1 MSYKKLFDPPPPQ
14 FVTHDHP
21 EEVPLPMGDRQD
33 QNIYVYTDKIILA
46 VNVALATT
54 RPLLVRGPSGSGKSS
69 LASSVADILR
79 WRYYEEVIGSRTQ
92 ARDLLWR
99 FDALRRLNDAQAKEL
114 QKDPAAYIEPGILW
128 WTFDRDS
135 ALRRGSLESAPINFP
150 LATEPVQRHKH
161 DRAVVLIDEID
172 KADPDVPN
180 DLLVPLGTGNF
191 AVSETEASVKARSS
205 PLVFIT
211 TNEERVLPR
220 AFLRRCV
227 VLTLEAPD
235 EQRLIDIAQAH
246 FGSSSAYIRLYEDV
260 AKQVIEQEQSKLQ
273 TKSTTPSAAEFLDTI
288 RACLELGVRPHDET
302 WKAIFETTL
311 LKPHDLIGGV

>member
-1 MSYKKLFDPPPPQ
+1 MSYTKTFNPPLIPP
-14 FVTHDHP
+14 VMNDNP
-21 EEVPLPMGDRQD
+21 EKTPSQMGDRQD
-33 QNIYVYTDKIILA
+33 KITYVYTEKIILA

-69 LASSVADILR
+69 LACSVADILR

-99 FDALRRLNDAQAKEL
+99 FDALRRLNDAQVNQL
-114 QKDPAAYIEPGILW
+114 DKDPAAYIEPGILW
-128 WTFDRDS
+128 WAFDR
-135 ALRRGSLESAPINFP
+135 ESAVRQGSIEQ
-150 LATEPVQRHKH
+150 TQRHKH
-161 DRAVVLIDEID
+161 ERAVVLIDEID

-180 DLLVPLGTGNF
+180 DLLVPLGAGNF
-191 AVSETEASVKARSS
+191 TVQETGTNVQVHDDP

-235 EQRLIDIAQAH
+235 KERLIDIAKAH
-246 FGSSSAYIRLYEDV
+246 FGSSAESDDLYASV
-260 AKQVIEQEQSKLQ
+260 AKQMIERQSKYQ
-273 TKSTTPSAAEFLDTI
+273 TKVMVPSAAEYLDTI
-288 RACLELGVRPHDET
+288 RACMKLGVKPNDET
-302 WKAIFETTL
+302 WNDIFETTL
-311 LKPHDLIGGV
+311 LKPRDLAGGI

>member
-1 MSYKKLFDPPPPQ
+1 MSYKKTFDPPPPH
-14 FVTHDHP
+14 FVTDDSV
-21 EEVPLPMGDRQD
+21 EEAPLQMGDRQG
-33 QNIYVYTDKIILA
+33 QNVYVYTEKIILA

-99 FDALRRLNDAQAKEL
+99 FDTLRRLNDAQAQKL
-114 QKDPAAYIEPGILW
+114 QKDPAAYIEPGVLW
-128 WTFDRDS
+128 WAFDRDS
-135 ALRRGSLESAPINFP
+135 ALRRGSVKSAPIDIPF
-150 LATEPVQRHKH
+150 ATEPAQRHEH
-161 DRAVVLIDEID
+161 MRAVVLIDEID

-180 DLLVPLGTGNF
+180 DLLVPLGAGNF
-191 AVSETEASVKARSS
+191 VVSETETCVRARSS

-235 EQRLIDIAQAH
+235 EL
-246 FGSSSAYIRLYEDV
+246 RLYEDV
-260 AKQVIEQEQSKLQ
+260 AKQVIEQEQNKHQ
-273 TKSTTPSAAEFLDTI
+273 TKSLTPSAAEYLDTI

-302 WKAIFETTL
+302 WEAIFETTL
-311 LKPHDLIGGV
+311 LKPRDLTGGV